1 MIHQFERGHIDIS
14 QCYKLVIS
22 ILSILVV
29 SAVLYG
35 LAYFLYPVNNMAC
48 QDEVVQNIN
57 AIDKKQGKKDVEDDT
72 KL

>member
-1 MIHQFERGHIDIS
+1 M
-14 QCYKLVIS
+14 
-22 ILSILVV
+22 V
-29 SAVLYG
+29 SAILYG

-48 QDEVVQNIN
+48 QNEVVQNIN